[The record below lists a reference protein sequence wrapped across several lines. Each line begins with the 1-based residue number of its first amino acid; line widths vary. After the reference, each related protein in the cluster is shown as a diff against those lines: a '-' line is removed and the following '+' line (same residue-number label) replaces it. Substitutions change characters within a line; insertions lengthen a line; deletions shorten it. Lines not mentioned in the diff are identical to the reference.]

1 METFR
6 HNNRRNKKDFYAA
19 IEGLL
24 VNNKSM
30 FFTVLY
36 NAMMEHPAYVLL
48 SDMPKERKFEI
59 LEEMLEYYEGL
70 EAYEKCANL
79 VKMKDSIDLIDPEPK
94 K

>member
-6 HNNRRNKKDFYAA
+6 NNRRNKKDFYAA
-19 IEGLL
+19 IEGLF
-24 VNNKSM
+24 VNNKSV
-30 FFTVLY
+30 FFSVLY

-59 LEEMLEYYEGL
+59 LEDMLNYYENL

-79 VKMKDSIDLIDPEPK
+79 VKMRDSINMIDPEPK

>member
-59 LEEMLEYYEGL
+59 LEEMLEFYEEH
-70 EAYEKCANL
+70 EAYEKCAKL
-79 VKMKDSIDLIDPEPK
+79 IKMKKSINLIDTEPK

>member
-6 HNNRRNKKDFYAA
+6 NNRRNKKDFYAA

-24 VNNKSM
+24 VNNKSV
-30 FFTVLY
+30 FFSVLY

-59 LEEMLEYYEGL
+59 IEDMIAYYEQQ
-70 EAYEKCANL
+70 EAYEKCSNL
-79 VKMKDSIDLIDPEPK
+79 VKMKNSIVLIDPEPK
-94 K
+94 Q

>member
-6 HNNRRNKKDFYAA
+6 HNRRNNKDFYAS
-19 IEGLL
+19 IEGLF

-30 FFTVLY
+30 FFYVLY

-59 LEEMLEYYEGL
+59 LEDMLVHYEL
-70 EAYEKCANL
+70 NESYEKCAEL
-79 VKMKDSIDLIDPEPK
+79 IKMKNNISKTDTEPK
-94 K
+94 N